1 MLRLKP
7 FLSRVSRMKT
17 LTFCAFTLLHLA
29 VSGMEPVSAAPLPDR
44 LGRPSLISPDAIH
57 APLTDVQS
65 VGQALVMVGGSGHVL
80 LRNASGETSQASVP
94 VDLLLTAVHFI
105 DASQG
110 WAVGHD
116 GVILHSTDAGNTWV
130 KQLDGSQISPLLLER
145 ALAEVTRL
153 QDASAAAPEDQD
165 LVAALDNALFALDDA
180 KASGASGPSR
190 PLLDVWFRDADEGW
204 AVGAY
209 GMIVHTKDGGQ
220 NWEYVSALPNP
231 DRLHLNAVLGLPDGT
246 LLVAGEGGLLHRSED
261 GGKHWQPPKQLTQ
274 ASLYK
279 LMQLADGRLLAL
291 GFGGTLLSSPD
302 LAQTW
307 KSIKTPAPV
316 GLYGGRQLAD
326 GAVVLSGQGGVL
338 LYSSDGEHFK
348 LWHGADINSLLGV
361 AQVDAEHLAL
371 IGSSGLQFVALA
383 TIKEQLQ

>member
-1 MLRLKP
+1 
-7 FLSRVSRMKT
+7 MKT
-17 LTFCAFTLLHLA
+17 LSFCAFTLLHFA

-44 LGRPSLISPDAIH
+44 LGRPSQISPDALQ
-57 APLTDVQS
+57 APLTDVQN
-65 VGQALVMVGGSGHVL
+65 VGQALVMVGESGHVL
-80 LRNASGETSQASVP
+80 LRNAKGETSQARVP

-105 DASQG
+105 DAHQG

-145 ALAEVTRL
+145 AQAEVTRL
-153 QDASAAAPEDQD
+153 EDASAAAPEDQD
-165 LVAALDNALFALDDA
+165 LAAALDNALFALDDA

-209 GMIVHTKDGGQ
+209 GMIVHTKDGGRH
-220 NWEYVSALPNP
+220 WEYVSALANP

-261 GGKHWQPPKQLTQ
+261 GGKHWQPPQQLTP

-302 LAQTW
+302 LGQTW
-307 KSIKTPAPV
+307 NSIKTPVPV

-326 GAVVLSGQGGVL
+326 GALVLSGQGGVL

-348 LWHGADINSLLGV
+348 LWHGADISSLLGV
-361 AQVDAEHLAL
+361 AQVDAEQLAL
-371 IGSSGLQFVALA
+371 IGSSGLQLVSLA

>member
-1 MLRLKP
+1 
-7 FLSRVSRMKT
+7 MKT
-17 LTFCAFTLLHLA
+17 LTFCAFTLLHFA
-29 VSGMEPVSAAPLPDR
+29 VSGMEPLSAAPLPDR
-44 LGRPSLISPDAIH
+44 LGRPSQISPDAIQ
-57 APLTDVQS
+57 APLTDVQN
-65 VGQALVMVGGSGHVL
+65 VGQALVMVGESGHVL
-80 LRNASGETSQASVP
+80 LRNAKGEISQARVP

-105 DASQG
+105 DTRQG

-145 ALAEVTRL
+145 AQAEVTRL
-153 QDASAAAPEDQD
+153 EDASAAAPEDQD
-165 LVAALDNALFALDDA
+165 LAAALDNALFALDDA

-209 GMIVHTKDGGQ
+209 GMIVHTKDGGR
-220 NWEYVSALPNP
+220 NWDYVSALANP
-231 DRLHLNAVLGLPDGT
+231 DRLHLNSVLGLPDGT

-261 GGKHWQPPKQLTQ
+261 DGKHWQPPQQLTQ

-302 LAQTW
+302 LGQTW
-307 KSIKTPAPV
+307 NSIKTPVPV
-316 GLYGGRQLAD
+316 GLYGARQLAD
-326 GAVVLSGQGGVL
+326 GALVLSGQGGVL

-348 LWHGADINSLLGV
+348 LWHGADISSLLGV
-361 AQVDAEHLAL
+361 ALIDAEQLAL
-371 IGSSGLQFVALA
+371 IGSSGLHLVSLA